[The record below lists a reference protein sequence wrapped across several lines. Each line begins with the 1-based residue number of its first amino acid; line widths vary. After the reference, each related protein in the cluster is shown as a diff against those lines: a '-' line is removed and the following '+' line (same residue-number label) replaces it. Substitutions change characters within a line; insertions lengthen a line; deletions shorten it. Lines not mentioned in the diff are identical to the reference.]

1 MQAEPN
7 IAIYENDTKQTE
19 CYRFEGVMTELPDV
33 VYVVDDDP
41 SVRRSLE
48 RLFRS
53 VGHECVSF
61 SAATDFLGSKRRDAP
76 ACLVLDVRLPGLS
89 GLDLQ
94 RQMAEADVL
103 IPIIFLTG
111 HGDVPL
117 SVRAMKAGAVDFLTK
132 PFHEQELLDAVRE
145 ALDRNRASIL
155 QQSETST
162 LRQRYATLTPRE
174 REVFSLI
181 VTGRLN
187 KQAAAELGTSERT
200 IKAHRHQVMEKM
212 QAESP
217 AELGAMAERLGIT
230 TSKC

>member
-1 MQAEPN
+1 
-7 IAIYENDTKQTE
+7 
-19 CYRFEGVMTELPDV
+19 MTELPDV

-41 SVRRSLE
+41 SVRKALE

-53 VGHECVSF
+53 IGYECISF
-61 SAATDFLGSKRRDAP
+61 SSATEFLAGKRRDAP

-94 RQMAEADVL
+94 RQMAEANML
-103 IPIIFLTG
+103 IPIVFLTG

-132 PFHEQELLDAVRE
+132 PFHEQDLLDAVRS
-145 ALDRNRASIL
+145 ALDRNRASKL
-155 QQSETST
+155 HESETST
-162 LRQRYATLTPRE
+162 LHQRYETLTPRE
-174 REVFSLI
+174 REVFVLI

-217 AELGAMAERLGIT
+217 AELGAMAERLGLT
-230 TSKC
+230 TSKG

>member
-1 MQAEPN
+1 
-7 IAIYENDTKQTE
+7 
-19 CYRFEGVMTELPDV
+19 MTELPDV

-41 SVRRSLE
+41 SVRKSLE

-61 SAATDFLGSKRRDAP
+61 SSATEFLAGKRRDAP

-145 ALDRNRASIL
+145 ALDRNRASKRQQNESSIL
-155 QQSETST
+155 
-162 LRQRYATLTPRE
+162 RRRYATLTPRE

-181 VTGRLN
+181 VTGMLN

>member
-1 MQAEPN
+1 
-7 IAIYENDTKQTE
+7 
-19 CYRFEGVMTELPDV
+19 MTDLSDV

-53 VGHECVSF
+53 VGHGCVSF
-61 SAATDFLGSKRRDAP
+61 SSATEFLDSKRRDVP

-103 IPIIFLTG
+103 IPIVFLTG

-132 PFHEQELLDAVRE
+132 PFHEQELLDAVQS
-145 ALDRNRASIL
+145 ALDRDRASKRH
-155 QQSETST
+155 QSETST

-181 VTGRLN
+181 VTGMLN

-200 IKAHRHQVMEKM
+200 IKAHRRQVMEKM

-230 TSKC
+230 ASKC

>member
-1 MQAEPN
+1 
-7 IAIYENDTKQTE
+7 
-19 CYRFEGVMTELPDV
+19 MTELPDV

-41 SVRRSLE
+41 SVRKALE

-53 VGHECVSF
+53 IGYECISF
-61 SAATDFLGSKRRDAP
+61 SSATEFLAGKRRDAP

-94 RQMAEADVL
+94 RQMAEANML
-103 IPIIFLTG
+103 IPIVFLTG

-132 PFHEQELLDAVRE
+132 PFHEQDLLDAVRS
-145 ALDRNRASIL
+145 ALDRNRASKL
-155 QQSETST
+155 HESETST
-162 LRQRYATLTPRE
+162 LHQRYETLTPRE
-174 REVFSLI
+174 REVFVLI

-212 QAESP
+212 GAESP
-217 AELGAMAERLGIT
+217 AELGAMAERLGLT
-230 TSKC
+230 TSKG

>member
-1 MQAEPN
+1 
-7 IAIYENDTKQTE
+7 
-19 CYRFEGVMTELPDV
+19 
-33 VYVVDDDP
+33 
-41 SVRRSLE
+41 
-48 RLFRS
+48 
-53 VGHECVSF
+53 
-61 SAATDFLGSKRRDAP
+61 
-76 ACLVLDVRLPGLS
+76 VLDVRLPGLS

-103 IPIIFLTG
+103 IPIVFLTG

-132 PFHEQELLDAVRE
+132 PFHEQELLDAVRS
-145 ALDRNRASIL
+145 ALDRDRASKR

-181 VTGRLN
+181 VTGMLN

-212 QAESP
+212 GAESP

>member
-1 MQAEPN
+1 
-7 IAIYENDTKQTE
+7 
-19 CYRFEGVMTELPDV
+19 MTELPDV

-61 SAATDFLGSKRRDAP
+61 SSATEFLGSNRGDAP

-103 IPIIFLTG
+103 IPIVFLTG

-117 SVRAMKAGAVDFLTK
+117 SVRAMK
-132 PFHEQELLDAVRE
+132 
-145 ALDRNRASIL
+145 
-155 QQSETST
+155 
-162 LRQRYATLTPRE
+162 
-174 REVFSLI
+174 
-181 VTGRLN
+181 
-187 KQAAAELGTSERT
+187 
-200 IKAHRHQVMEKM
+200 
-212 QAESP
+212 P
-217 AELGAMAERLGIT
+217 APWI
-230 TSKC
+230 S

>member
-1 MQAEPN
+1 
-7 IAIYENDTKQTE
+7 
-19 CYRFEGVMTELPDV
+19 MTELPDV

-41 SVRRSLE
+41 SVRKSLE

-53 VGHECVSF
+53 VGHECFSF
-61 SAATDFLGSKRRDAP
+61 SASTEFLGSKRRDAP

-145 ALDRNRASIL
+145 ALDRNRASKR
-155 QQSETST
+155 QQNETST

-230 TSKC
+230 ASK

>member
-1 MQAEPN
+1 
-7 IAIYENDTKQTE
+7 
-19 CYRFEGVMTELPDV
+19 MTELPDV

-41 SVRRSLE
+41 SVRKALE

-53 VGHECVSF
+53 IGYECISF
-61 SAATDFLGSKRRDAP
+61 SSATEFLAGKRRDAP

-94 RQMAEADVL
+94 RQMAEEDAV
-103 IPIIFLTG
+103 IPIVFLTG
-111 HGDVPL
+111 HGDIPV

-132 PFHEQELLDAVRE
+132 PFHEQELLDAVRA
-145 ALDRNRASIL
+145 ALDRDRASK
-155 QQSETST
+155 QHQSETSI
-162 LRQRYATLTPRE
+162 LHQRYATLTPRE
-174 REVFSLI
+174 REVFVLI
-181 VTGRLN
+181 VTGKLN

-217 AELGAMAERLGIT
+217 AELGAIAERLGIT
-230 TSKC
+230 ASKS

>member
-1 MQAEPN
+1 MN
-7 IAIYENDTKQTE
+7 
-19 CYRFEGVMTELPDV
+19 ELTDV

-53 VGHECVSF
+53 VGHECVTF
-61 SAATDFLGSKRRDAP
+61 SSATDFLNSERLAAP
-76 ACLVLDVRLPGLS
+76 ACLVLDLRLPGLS

-94 RQMAEADVL
+94 RQMAEANVR
-103 IPIIFLTG
+103 IPIVFLTG

-132 PFHEQELLDAVRE
+132 PFHEQDLLDAVRHALESDRAAKQHQAE
-145 ALDRNRASIL
+145 A
-155 QQSETST
+155 ST
-162 LRQRYATLTPRE
+162 LRQRYEMLTPRE
-174 REVFSLI
+174 QEVFSLI
-181 VTGRLN
+181 VAGLLN
-187 KQAAAELGTSERT
+187 KQIGAELGTSERT

-217 AELGAMAERLGIT
+217 AELGAMAERLGIP
-230 TSKC
+230 TSKR